1 MAWHVLIIKS
11 RKREKENTNI
21 CLKED
26 KKMTFDILFVAV
38 ISLVFVPFVV
48 VAMAAPA
55 FGKK

>member
-1 MAWHVLIIKS
+1 MLIIKS
-11 RKREKENTNI
+11 RKREKEKTNI
-21 CLKED
+21 CFEED